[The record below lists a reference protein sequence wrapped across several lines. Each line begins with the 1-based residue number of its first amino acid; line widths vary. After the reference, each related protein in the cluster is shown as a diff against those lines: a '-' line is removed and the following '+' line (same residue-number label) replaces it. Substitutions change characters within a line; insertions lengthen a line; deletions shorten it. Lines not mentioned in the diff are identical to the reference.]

1 MLSLDASKT
10 TMHIINL
17 YSTPINN
24 IVFRMQTLKDNIMND
39 EIYACKKHTCVLPCA
54 TLTFKYSSLH
64 ICDDLERMLVPCI
77 FLRLV
82 SVGYKVPVLVF
93 FIGHDVECGA
103 VHIHLLVLFVYCSCV
118 DSTQIQVKVM

>member
-82 SVGYKVPVLVF
+82 SVGYKVPVFSCSLS
-93 FIGHDVECGA
+93 A
-103 VHIHLLVLFVYCSCV
+103 MMWNAVLFIYISLYFLYTALV
-118 DSTQIQVKVM
+118 